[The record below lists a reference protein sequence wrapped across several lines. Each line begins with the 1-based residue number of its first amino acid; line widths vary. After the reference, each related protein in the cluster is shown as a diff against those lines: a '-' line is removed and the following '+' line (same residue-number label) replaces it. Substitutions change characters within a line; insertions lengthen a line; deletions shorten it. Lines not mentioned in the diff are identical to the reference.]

1 MLSRHAF
8 LSLVASLALLSVA
21 PAQAQEARR
30 EAPEINVEQLS
41 KLLADPEAMKKTVVV
56 DVRSDEETAVSVI
69 PGAITK
75 QQFEDKAKEHAG
87 KKVVVYCMVGGRS
100 TLYSRELL
108 AKGFDAVNFKG
119 SMLAWTNAGKP
130 LVTLDGEPTN
140 RVHTNGGKKAP
151 AGYEAV
157 RGN

>member
-8 LSLVASLALLSVA
+8 LALVASVALLSLA

-75 QQFEDKAKEHAG
+75 QQFEAKAKEHAG
-87 KKVVVYCMVGGRS
+87 KKVVAYCMVGGRS

-119 SMLAWTNAGKP
+119 SMLAWTTAGKP
-130 LVTLDGEPTN
+130 LVTLDGKPTN

>member
-8 LSLVASLALLSVA
+8 LSLVASVALLSLA

-75 QQFEDKAKEHAG
+75 QQFEAKAKDPAN
-87 KKVVVYCMVGGRS
+87 S
-100 TLYSRELL
+100 SP
-108 AKGFDAVNFKG
+108 KG
-119 SMLAWTNAGKP
+119 SMP
-130 LVTLDGEPTN
+130 
-140 RVHTNGGKKAP
+140 
-151 AGYEAV
+151 
-157 RGN
+157 

>member
-1 MLSRHAF
+1 
-8 LSLVASLALLSVA
+8 
-21 PAQAQEARR
+21 
-30 EAPEINVEQLS
+30 
-41 KLLADPEAMKKTVVV
+41 
-56 DVRSDEETAVSVI
+56 
-69 PGAITK
+69 
-75 QQFEDKAKEHAG
+75 
-87 KKVVVYCMVGGRS
+87 MVGGRS

-119 SMLAWTNAGKP
+119 SMLAWTTAGKP
-130 LVTLDGEPTN
+130 LVTLDGKPTN